1 MQLTIHLPNMAKG
14 AEVFNA
20 LGIFNN
26 GETYE
31 IEDSHVIASGWLGFN
46 EDGSPVT
53 DVPASMVVGDTSVEL
68 VTVVDEGDPEFATV
82 AEPSVEPAP
91 EPAPAPTDGGGE

>member
-31 IEDSHVIASGWLGFN
+31 IDDTAVMASGWLGFD
-46 EDGSPVT
+46 EDGNPNP
-53 DVPASMVVGDTSVEL
+53 VPASIVVGDTSVEL
-68 VTVVDEGDPEFATV
+68 VTVADE
-82 AEPSVEPAP
+82 EPAAP
-91 EPAPAPTDGGGE
+91 VPPDAPVGTVTEPAPAVTDGGGE